1 MYIDISGQRFG
12 KLVAIKPAGKNKKG
26 EIKWLCK
33 CDCGISTISV
43 GSKLRSG
50 KTKSCGCRL
59 PLSHD
64 ITGQKLG
71 HITVIK
77 RVKSDKNG
85 RAMYECKCDC
95 GNTKILR
102 GNDLLSGQIISC
114 GCHKVKHNM
123 KGTRIYNVWKGINQR
138 CKNSNCEAYKYYGAR
153 GITICDEWQGEY
165 GAENFIKWAFKNGY
179 DSNAERGNCTIDR
192 IDVNG
197 NYEPSNCR
205 WVDMKTQANNKRNSK
220 KSK

>member
-1 MYIDISGQRFG
+1 
-12 KLVAIKPAGKNKKG
+12 
-26 EIKWLCK
+26 
-33 CDCGISTISV
+33 
-43 GSKLRSG
+43 
-50 KTKSCGCRL
+50 
-59 PLSHD
+59 
-64 ITGQKLG
+64 
-71 HITVIK
+71 
-77 RVKSDKNG
+77 
-85 RAMYECKCDC
+85 MYECKCDC

-138 CKNSNCEAYKYYGAR
+138 CKNSNCEATNIMELVGLQFAMSGK
-153 GITICDEWQGEY
+153 
-165 GAENFIKWAFKNGY
+165 ENTGQKFINGLLKMDY